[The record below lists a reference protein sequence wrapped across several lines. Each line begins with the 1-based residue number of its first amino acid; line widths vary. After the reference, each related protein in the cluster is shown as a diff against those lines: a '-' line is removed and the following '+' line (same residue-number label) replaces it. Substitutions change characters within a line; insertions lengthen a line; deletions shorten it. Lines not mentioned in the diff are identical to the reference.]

1 MNSIFLLTGDS
12 EMYLFF
18 YPISLFFCVF
28 VASSEYT
35 VYLCASYRNKEK
47 WTDLRRNT
55 ITAIIPC
62 VKIKEHAQ
70 FREMEISL
78 CCILYLFQIY
88 FSFFSLSAELLTLYI
103 TSIGVRVKNCTMP
116 LGRDFARAPVAY
128 FVGFVGQVKASDYKL
143 HFSLWSFFRITQ
155 SYK

>member
-1 MNSIFLLTGDS
+1 MLTIDS
-12 EMYLFF
+12 EMYSFSILILPFSAFF
-18 YPISLFFCVF
+18 LQVPNTLLIF
-28 VASSEYT
+28 VPVIEI
-35 VYLCASYRNKEK
+35 KK

-62 VKIKEHAQ
+62 VKIKGYVW
-70 FREMEISL
+70 FRETEISL

-88 FSFFSLSAELLTLYI
+88 FSFFSLSVELLTFYI
-103 TSIGVRVKNCTMP
+103 TSIDVRVKSCTMP
-116 LGRDFARAPVAY
+116 LGRDFARVPVAY

-143 HFSLWSFFRITQ
+143 HFLLWSFFRITQ

>member
-1 MNSIFLLTGDS
+1 MYFCWLKVAKTVSFLSYFT
-12 EMYLFF
+12 
-18 YPISLFFCVF
+18 FFCVF
-28 VASSEYT
+28 FASSEYI
-35 VYLCASYRNKEK
+35 VYFCASYRNKEK

-62 VKIKEHAQ
+62 VKIKEHAR